1 MGRQRPFVLSAGRAA
16 GSAWQGPRRCDIN
29 GPKYIPGEELP
40 GTSLK
45 F

>member
-1 MGRQRPFVLSAGRAA
+1 MGSSARLSSRA
-16 GSAWQGPRRCDIN
+16 GSAWQGRSCRDIN
-29 GPKYIPGEELP
+29 GPKYIPGEERP

>member
-1 MGRQRPFVLSAGRAA
+1 MGSSTRLSSRA
-16 GSAWQGPRRCDIN
+16 GSAWQGQRCRDIN
-29 GPKYIPGEELP
+29 GPKYIPGEEWP

>member
-1 MGRQRPFVLSAGRAA
+1 MGRQRPFVL
-16 GSAWQGPRRCDIN
+16 SAWQGPRRCDIN
-29 GPKYIPGEELP
+29 GPKYILGEELP